1 MIATLE
7 RMSEGYNLD
16 QIVSGLTWLENVK
29 SILQGK
35 VSKLNSNGNTDG
47 LTFSVDQ
54 PVITVITVSEVIG
67 GICCNHNRILKLL
80 SNCNMNSFK
89 QNVSTRRSSSA
100 IRMIQKERGL
110 VHIGVRWLL
119 NNLSILLQ

>member
-35 VSKLNSNGNTDG
+35 ASKLNSNGNTDFP
-47 LTFSVDQ
+47 TFSVDQ

-67 GICCNHNRILKLL
+67 GICCNHN
-80 SNCNMNSFK
+80 
-89 QNVSTRRSSSA
+89 
-100 IRMIQKERGL
+100 
-110 VHIGVRWLL
+110 
-119 NNLSILLQ
+119 